1 MISRRSAFKKTK
13 RLFVIAAEGDATE
26 PLYFAAFQ
34 PGRHGI
40 FRLKVLDNPR
50 HKTSPLKVVERLTDY
65 ERVYQPGSDS
75 EYWAVVDRDTW
86 SEEELTAAWT
96 LIGTKK
102 GHYHL
107 ALSNPCFELWLW
119 LHLFPN
125 RPFADR
131 HDCCRS
137 LAREWP
143 GFRTKSDFDVAALV
157 TTQRIGDACE
167 RARELDTDP
176 STPWPR
182 GQATR
187 IDQLVERLSQRPGA
201 AAVPLLMKALR
212 TRPESSVDGDDHG
225 VATAGFA

>member
-26 PLYFAAFQ
+26 PSYFAAFH
-34 PGRHGI
+34 PGRHGT

-50 HKTSPLKVVERLTDY
+50 HKTSPLKVVERLTNF
-65 ERVYQPGSDS
+65 ERVCQPGPDT

-157 TTQRIGDACE
+157 TTPRLADACR

-176 STPWPR
+176 TTPWPR
-182 GQATR
+182 DQATR
-187 IDQLVERLSQRPGA
+187 IYHLVES
-201 AAVPLLMKALR
+201 LR
-212 TRPESSVDGDDHG
+212 
-225 VATAGFA
+225 